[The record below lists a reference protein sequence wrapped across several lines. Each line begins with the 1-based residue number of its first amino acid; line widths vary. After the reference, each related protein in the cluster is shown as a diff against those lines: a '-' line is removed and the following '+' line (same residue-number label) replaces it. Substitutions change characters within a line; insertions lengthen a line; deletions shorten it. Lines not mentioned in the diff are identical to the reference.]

1 MNLRIKAEFIVA
13 LILILFGGIISVLPI
28 FSIDNVKIIFSIS
41 MILYGVIHLIKN
53 LILLKNK
60 EYSGF
65 FTFLSSIIV
74 LILLYF
80 LDVENSPWNLAL
92 ILFIWVCLN
101 AFIKLKETDY
111 YHDRKNKVWLL
122 NIINLILF
130 IVIGILTA
138 FSLNYTGD
146 IQILVIGYFLIINGI
161 LELMDPI
168 TNYILENK

>member
-65 FTFLSSIIV
+65 FTFYQVLS
-74 LILLYF
+74 F
-80 LDVENSPWNLAL
+80 
-92 ILFIWVCLN
+92 
-101 AFIKLKETDY
+101 
-111 YHDRKNKVWLL
+111 
-122 NIINLILF
+122 
-130 IVIGILTA
+130 
-138 FSLNYTGD
+138 
-146 IQILVIGYFLIINGI
+146 
-161 LELMDPI
+161 
-168 TNYILENK
+168 